1 MLPFPSRKRI
11 SIPHLPG
18 KTSHDCPAT
27 SDPTFNIQSCGGHW
41 FNTPKSKAT
50 TTTTTCPPQL
60 TGCVHLHPSPPA
72 PPTTHPERRG
82 SEPLVLP
89 PSSPVLLHIDV
100 CPGSDAHPPI
110 KPFR

>member
-1 MLPFPSRKRI
+1 MTAPRRP
-11 SIPHLPG
+11 IPHS
-18 KTSHDCPAT
+18 TSSPAVDIG
-27 SDPTFNIQSCGGHW
+27 SRL
-41 FNTPKSKAT
+41 TPKSKATT

-60 TGCVHLHPSPPA
+60 TGCVHLHPSPPT